1 MSDVFELDKVNL
13 SQSEK
18 FRFRAPGEKKI
29 RELPNINRIPIGA
42 RLGLAEAAKPLAEAQ
57 KRGRDPRPEDVA
69 AAAEAQVKL
78 LERFSPGVLDLIDET
93 QAAALMKAWAEH
105 SGISMGESSGS

>member
-1 MSDVFELDKVNL
+1 MSDVFELDKVDLN
-13 SQSEK
+13 QSEK
-18 FRFRAPGEKKI
+18 FRFRVPGEKKI
-29 RELPNINRIPIGA
+29 RELPNMNRLPIGA
-42 RLGLAEAAKPLAEAQ
+42 RLGLAEVARPLAKAQ
-57 KRGRDPRPEDVA
+57 KRGKEPHPEDVA

-93 QAAALMKAWAEH
+93 QAAELMKAWAEH

>member
-1 MSDVFELDKVNL
+1 MSDVFELGKVDL

-18 FRFRAPGEKKI
+18 FKFKVPGEKRI
-29 RELPNINRIPIGA
+29 RELPNMNRLPIGA
-42 RLGLAEAAKPLAEAQ
+42 RLGLAEAAKPLAKAR
-57 KRGRDPRPEDVA
+57 KRSREPRPEDVS

-78 LERFSPGVLDLIDET
+78 LERFSPGILDLIDET
-93 QAAALMKAWAEH
+93 QAAELMRAWAEH

>member
-1 MSDVFELDKVNL
+1 MSDVFELSKVDL

-18 FRFRAPGEKKI
+18 FRFKVPGEKKI
-29 RELPNINRIPIGA
+29 RELPNMNRLPIGA
-42 RLGLAEAAKPLAEAQ
+42 RLELAEAAKPLAKAQ
-57 KRGRDPRPEDVA
+57 KRGREPRPEDVS

-78 LERFSPGVLDLIDET
+78 LERFSPGILKLIDEA
-93 QAAALMKAWAEH
+93 QAAELMRAWAEH

>member
-1 MSDVFELDKVNL
+1 MSDVFELGKVDI

-18 FRFRAPGEKKI
+18 FRFRIPGEKKV
-29 RELPNINRIPIGA
+29 RELPNMNRLPIGV
-42 RLGLAEAAKPLAEAQ
+42 RLGLAEAAKPLAKAQ

-78 LERFSPGVLDLIDET
+78 LERLSPGILDLIDET
-93 QAAALMKAWAEH
+93 QAGELMKAWAEH
-105 SGISMGESSGS
+105 SGISTGE

>member
-1 MSDVFELDKVNL
+1 MSDVFELDKVDL

-18 FRFRAPGEKKI
+18 FRFRVPGEKKT
-29 RELPNINRIPIGA
+29 RELPNMNRLPIGA
-42 RLGLAEAAKPLAEAQ
+42 RLGLAEAAKPLVKAQ

-69 AAAEAQVKL
+69 AAAEAQLKL
-78 LERFSPGVLDLIDET
+78 LERFSPGILDLIDEA
-93 QAAALMKAWAEH
+93 QAAELMRAWAEH